1 MSQPTSNPK
10 EPSKLR
16 KLLSGNTD
24 DPIRRLPRRIGST
37 APNPPASP
45 SPEAGFQ
52 PRYRFLPAFWTFT
65 GILSLI
71 VNLVLI
77 AILLVAL
84 RMLGVIQL
92 TANDQLS
99 GLLGGL
105 YTNFVKMDEAHIR
118 TIIPIRQE
126 IPVQFTLNVSGA
138 TTVVLTQDVT
148 INNAL
153 VTVQTGGL
161 NIVNAQA
168 TIVLRQGTPL
178 PVNIQSL
185 AVPVDQRL
193 PIAFD
198 VAVDI
203 PLNQTDLHAPFLG
216 LRQVVEP
223 WYCLVEPNALVN
235 DVQVCSPL
243 ANPINPNPIV
253 ITPTV
258 TIPPETEPLTP

>member
-10 EPSKLR
+10 EPSKLK
-16 KLLSGNTD
+16 KLLSGNAD
-24 DPIRRLPRRIGST
+24 NPLRRLPRRSGSS
-37 APNPPASP
+37 APDQPAS
-45 SPEAGFQ
+45 STTGAGFQ
-52 PRYRFLPAFWTFT
+52 PRYKFLPAFWTFT
-65 GILSLI
+65 GVLSLV
-71 VNLVLI
+71 VNFVLI
-77 AILLVAL
+77 AILLVVGVN
-84 RMLGVIQL
+84 LGAIQL
-92 TANDQLS
+92 TANDQFA

-105 YTNFVKMDEAHIR
+105 YNNFVKMDEAHIK
-118 TIIPIRQE
+118 TTIPIRQE
-126 IPVQFTLNVSGA
+126 IPVKFTLNVSGP

-178 PVNIQSL
+178 PVNIQNL

-223 WYCLVEPNALVN
+223 WYCLVEPNATVN
-235 DVQVCSPL
+235 NAQVCSPL
-243 ANPINPNPIV
+243 ANPTNPIV
-253 ITPTV
+253 TTPT
-258 TIPPETEPLTP
+258 ETEPLTP

>member
-10 EPSKLR
+10 EPSKLQ
-16 KLLSGNTD
+16 KLINGNAD
-24 DPIRRLPRRIGST
+24 NPIKRLPRRAGSSV
-37 APNPPASP
+37 PDDSAS
-45 SPEAGFQ
+45 STPEADTN
-52 PRYRFLPAFWTFT
+52 PRGRWLPAFWT
-65 GILSLI
+65 
-71 VNLVLI
+71 I
-77 AILLVAL
+77 ASAVSLLVNVVLLAVALIAL
-84 RMLGVIQL
+84 RMLGTIQL
-92 TANDQLS
+92 TANDQFS

-118 TIIPIRQE
+118 TTIPIRQE
-126 IPVQFTLNVSGA
+126 IPIQFTLNVSGN

-178 PVNIQSL
+178 PVNIENL
-185 AVPVDQRL
+185 VVPVDQRI

-223 WYCLVEPNALVN
+223 WYCLVEPNAVVN
-235 DVQVCSPL
+235 GVQVCSPL
-243 ANPINPNPIV
+243 ANPNNPIV

-258 TIPPETEPLTP
+258 TIPLETEQITP

>member
-10 EPSKLR
+10 EPSKLK

-24 DPIRRLPRRIGST
+24 NPLRRLPRRIGST
-37 APNPPASP
+37 SPNQPASSTP
-45 SPEAGFQ
+45 DAGFQ
-52 PRYRFLPAFWTFT
+52 PRYKFLPAFWTFT
-65 GILSLI
+65 GILSLV
-71 VNLVLI
+71 VNFVLI
-77 AILLVAL
+77 AILLIVGVN
-84 RMLGVIQL
+84 LGAIQL
-92 TANDQLS
+92 TANDQFS

-105 YTNFVKMDEAHIR
+105 YNNFVKMDEAHIR
-118 TIIPIRQE
+118 TTIPIRQE
-126 IPVQFTLNVSGA
+126 IPVKFTLNVSGP

-178 PVNIQSL
+178 PVNIQNL

-203 PLNQTDLHAPFLG
+203 PLNQTDLHVPFLG

-223 WYCLVEPNALVN
+223 WYCLVEPNATVN
-235 DVQVCSPL
+235 NVQVCSPL

-253 ITPTV
+253 IIPT
-258 TIPPETEPLTP
+258 ETEPLTP

>member
-10 EPSKLR
+10 EPSKLK
-16 KLLSGNTD
+16 KLLSGKTD
-24 DPIRRLPRRIGST
+24 FATARLPRRIGS
-37 APNPPASP
+37 PATVSP
-45 SPEAGFQ
+45 APEAGFQ
-52 PRYRFLPAFWTFT
+52 PRYKFLPAFWTFT

-77 AILLVAL
+77 VILLIAL
-84 RMLGVIQL
+84 GNLGVIQL
-92 TANDQLS
+92 TANDQIS
-99 GLLGGL
+99 TLLGGL
-105 YTNFVKMDEAHIR
+105 HTNFVKMDEAHIK

-138 TTVVLTQDVT
+138 TTVVLTEDVT

-178 PVNIQSL
+178 PVNIQGLS
-185 AVPVDQRL
+185 VPVDQRL
-193 PIAFD
+193 PVSFD

-223 WYCLVEPNALVN
+223 WYCLVEPNATVN
-235 DVQVCSPL
+235 NVQVCSPL
-243 ANPINPNPIV
+243 ANPINP
-253 ITPTV
+253 
-258 TIPPETEPLTP
+258 